1 MKVSTKGI
9 ISTRFWYRTLS
20 TVPSILPL
28 LTGIGLARE
37 EDEEEDEEEVAVVV
51 VDEEGASSTH
61 DKEPLLPFNSSTF
74 QFLP

>member
-1 MKVSTKGI
+1 M
-9 ISTRFWYRTLS
+9 S
-20 TVPSILPL
+20 TVPSIPPL

-37 EDEEEDEEEVAVVV
+37 EDEEEEEEVAVVV